1 MKEKIIEMLKL
12 QDKLNTMTSGENWR
26 DGVTNK
32 WKVINWRRCMY
43 MEMVEAIDSTP
54 WKHWKAIE
62 WKTDIKNFQIE
73 LVDIW
78 HFLMS
83 ELLRNL
89 EIEQALSLIEK
100 YLGETYPLKLP
111 VFWDKEENLMLDD
124 YLKPYEDFIRLALNN
139 ENNIDYL
146 EDITKQ
152 FFLCLDASA
161 MTFIELYKLYI
172 GKNVLNKFRQ
182 DHGYKEWTYKK
193 IWNNWEEDNVTMQQY
208 IEDNE
213 DFTFD
218 DLYKFL
224 EKEYE
229 K

>member
-12 QDKLNTMTSGENWR
+12 QDKLNTMTSGDEWR
-26 DGVTNK
+26 EWITNK
-32 WKVINWRRCMY
+32 GKVINWRRCMY
-43 MEMVEAIDSTP
+43 MEMVEAIDSAP

-62 WKTDIKNFQIE
+62 GKTDIKNFQIE

-78 HFLMS
+78 HFLLS
-83 ELLRNL
+83 ELLKNL
-89 EIEQALSLIEK
+89 SVEQSSVIIEK
-100 YLGETYPLKLP
+100 YIEETYPLRLP
-111 VFWDKEENLMLDD
+111 IFWDKEKNMMLDD
-124 YLKPYEDFIRLALNN
+124 YIKPYEDFIRLALKQEDNV
-139 ENNIDYL
+139 DYL

-193 IWNNWEEDNVTMQQY
+193 IWANWKEDNVTMQNF

-218 DLYKFL
+218 ELYNHL
-224 EKEYE
+224 EEEY
-229 K
+229 KK